1 MKIETII
8 LAAGQGSRMKSS
20 LPKVLHPIAGS
31 PMLEHVILSAQ
42 TLHARQTNAEGGLHV
57 VIGYGADQV
66 RDRLGNYAANWVEQK
81 EQLGTGHAVK
91 QAAPNCSQADIVLVL
106 YGDVPLI
113 QSTTLASL
121 AAACNGE
128 RLALL
133 TINLPNPSGY
143 GRIVRDETGAIQA
156 IVEDKD
162 ASSEQHAI
170 TEVNTGIMA
179 IPGKRLTA
187 WLENISCK
195 NAQNEYYLTDIVAM
209 AVAEGTAVVHAQ
221 PQTATEV
228 QGVNNR
234 AQQAKLERQLQ
245 RHIAEKLMASGVTL
259 LDPNRLDVR
268 GSLQAG
274 NDVVIDINCVFEG
287 DVVLEDGVQIGPN
300 CILSNTRIGVGTRI
314 KANSIIDASVIEAD
328 CDIGPFSRLRLGTHL
343 ADRAKIGNFVET
355 KKAVIGVGSKINHL
369 SYVGDAEIGVDVNVG
384 AGTITCNYDRVNK
397 LRTEI
402 GDGAFIGSNTSL
414 VAPLI
419 VGAGATVGAGS
430 TITHDI
436 PEESLSVARGRQ
448 KNIEGWKRP
457 EKKS

>member
-1 MKIETII
+1 MRIETII

-42 TLHARQTNAEGGLHV
+42 TLYARQTNVEGGLHV
-57 VIGYGADQV
+57 VIGHGADQV
-66 RDRLGNYAANWVEQK
+66 RDRLGNYAANWIEQK

-91 QAAPNCSQADIVLVL
+91 QAAPNCDKADIVLVL

-113 QSTTLASL
+113 QSTTLESL
-121 AAACNGE
+121 VAACHGE

-133 TINLPNPSGY
+133 TINLANPSGY
-143 GRIVRDETGAIQA
+143 GRIVRDPMGAIQA
-156 IVEDKD
+156 IVEDRD
-162 ASSEQHAI
+162 ASSEQRAI
-170 TEVNTGIMA
+170 TESNTGIMA
-179 IPGKRLTA
+179 IPGKRLRA
-187 WLENISCK
+187 WLDNISCK
-195 NAQNEYYLTDIVAM
+195 NTQDEYYLTDIVAM

-234 AQQAKLERQLQ
+234 AQQAGLERQLQ
-245 RHIAEKLMASGVTL
+245 RQIAEKLMVDGVTL
-259 LDPNRLDVR
+259 LDPSRLDVR

-274 NDVVIDINCVFEG
+274 SDVVIDINCVFEG
-287 DVVLEDGVQIGPN
+287 DVVLEDGVHIGSN
-300 CILSNTRIGVGTRI
+300 CMISNSRIGAGTRV

-328 CDIGPFSRLRLGTHL
+328 CDVGPFSRLRLGTHL

-355 KKAVIGVGSKINHL
+355 KKVVIGAGSKINHL
-369 SYVGDAEIGVDVNVG
+369 SYVGDAEIGADVNVG
-384 AGTITCNYDRVNK
+384 AGTITCNYDSVNK
-397 LRTEI
+397 LRTKI
-402 GDGAFIGSNTSL
+402 CDGAFIGSNTSL
-414 VAPLI
+414 VAPII

-430 TITHDI
+430 TIIHDI
-436 PEESLSVARGRQ
+436 PGQNLSVARGRQ

-457 EKKS
+457 EKKT